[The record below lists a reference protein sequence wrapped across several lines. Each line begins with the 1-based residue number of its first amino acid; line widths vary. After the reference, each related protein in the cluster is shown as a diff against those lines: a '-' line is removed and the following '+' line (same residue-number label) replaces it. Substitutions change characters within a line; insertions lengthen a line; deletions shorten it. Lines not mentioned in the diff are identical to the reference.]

1 MFKTIIFLKKRNLL
15 SKLFFFLIFFLF
27 LISIYLSIPKFFN
40 ISQVILEKN
49 LKLKNSINITSS
61 TKFSYKIFP
70 TPRIIASGVNFKSVD
85 DIFEMKNSEIS
96 ILLKINKILDF
107 NNLDYRKLIIS
118 GGDLLLDIKNINK
131 ILNYIKKNNKE
142 IFFDKNKIL
151 LTRNEVS
158 FINIDDARIKINI
171 KKIKKELILKG
182 LFLNNRITLHLSNLL
197 DEKTR
202 VKVKI
207 PNLNTN
213 IDIFFEKDVN
223 RNNYNGTINL
233 KFFNNLLF
241 LKFLKEKYFKIK
253 QGYIRNDLVSSSI
266 AGSIITS
273 PSFFLDLNL
282 EPNYIRFNKIFN
294 LIKLNF
300 FSENYLDAHEI
311 IKKINGTIQFQK
323 NFNGTIY
330 IENNKVSLKNFMIAS
345 DNTFLVNAR
354 FNEYGEK
361 GKIRFELIKKLII
374 KKKGKV
380 ESFKNIEISG
390 YIIPF
395 DGRITLNQI
404 SLDKVDY
411 SDDEVEG
418 FERKLNEEVINN
430 SIDNLFNKPKI
441 NDFFKNFN

>member
-1 MFKTIIFLKKRNLL
+1 
-15 SKLFFFLIFFLF
+15 
-27 LISIYLSIPKFFN
+27 
-40 ISQVILEKN
+40 VILEKN

>member
-1 MFKTIIFLKKRNLL
+1 M
-15 SKLFFFLIFFLF
+15 
-27 LISIYLSIPKFFN
+27 SIPKFFN